1 VIRRLAEND
10 DPSGFSCGDHELD
23 RYLAAHALANA
34 AAGGSVTYV
43 LDEPGFG
50 VAGFVTLAAASIR
63 ADAIPHLEV
72 DLPRYP
78 LPALL
83 VARLAVDVGRQRR
96 GHGGDLLAFSFEEA
110 LVARDRIGCVGV
122 LADVKPGAKSF
133 YERLGF
139 VTIAESASPAP
150 RTRMFMSISGIVD
163 ALGVR

>member
-10 DPSGFSCGDHELD
+10 DPSGFSCGDHEFD

-34 AAGGSVTYV
+34 AAGMSVTYV

-83 VARLAVDVGRQRR
+83 VARLAVDVGRQRPRPRRRSARLLVR
-96 GHGGDLLAFSFEEA
+96 GG
-110 LVARDRIGCVGV
+110 ARRAGSDRMRR
-122 LADVKPGAKSF
+122 
-133 YERLGF
+133 RLG
-139 VTIAESASPAP
+139 
-150 RTRMFMSISGIVD
+150 
-163 ALGVR
+163 